1 MVRSFILNDNQRQ
14 AIEDYIENRPNVM
27 TSQIRQLR
35 LRVKKLDYDQMS
47 SDLELLGRL
56 RDLKIPKGRKA
67 KDVAAG
73 FTVVQKWDLILD
85 EFIESNEQVSILS
98 LKDEPYK
105 PNYVRTMLN
114 AKIVDR
120 KLLVKAGVRNNK
132 VYLERT
138 GKDIAAGFTV
148 RKPGEKDDVAA
159 SFEIKTEPVTFVTSG
174 LDIKN
179 RAPEKKK

>member
-1 MVRSFILNDNQRQ
+1 MVRSFILNDKQRQ
-14 AIEDYIENRPNVM
+14 AIEDYIENRPSVM

-35 LRVKKLDYDQMS
+35 LRVKRLDYDQMS

-67 KDVAAG
+67 KNVAAG
-73 FTVVQKWDLILD
+73 FI
-85 EFIESNEQVSILS
+85 
-98 LKDEPYK
+98 
-105 PNYVRTMLN
+105 
-114 AKIVDR
+114 
-120 KLLVKAGVRNNK
+120 
-132 VYLERT
+132 
-138 GKDIAAGFTV
+138 V

-159 SFEIKTEPVTFVTSG
+159 SFEVKTEPITFVTSG